1 MRISTTVGLQ
11 LHGPQTLD
19 DVVDEVRHAATL
31 GLHGAW
37 WSQTFGWDA
46 LTAIAVTGRAV
57 GDLAVL
63 GTAVVPTY
71 PRHVLA
77 LAGQALTTQAAV
89 GGRLVL
95 GVGPSHAPVVE
106 GALGLAYDRPARHT
120 REYLS
125 ALVPLLAGSPV
136 DVRGELVRATGAT
149 PVPGAAPPPVL
160 LAALGP
166 VMLRIAGE
174 LADGTIVTWVTERS
188 LDAHVVPRVTA
199 AAEAAG
205 RPRPQV
211 VVSLPVA
218 LTDDPDAARAW
229 VADRFGAANDLPSY
243 RAVLDREG
251 VAGVEDVVV
260 AGPEGAVRRAVDRLA
275 GAGATEL
282 VAVPV
287 GPPDQ
292 VERTL
297 ALLGDIAR
305 TGRGTPVRP
314 APARPPA

>member
-19 DVVDEVRHAATL
+19 DVIDEVQHAAHL

-46 LTAIAVTGRAV
+46 LTAIAVAGRAV
-57 GDLAVL
+57 PDLPVL

-136 DVRGELVRATGAT
+136 DVRGDSVRATGAT
-149 PVPGAAPPPVL
+149 PVPGATPPPVL
-160 LAALGP
+160 LSALGP

-188 LDAHVVPRVTA
+188 LDDHVVPRITA

-205 RPRPQV
+205 RPSPQV
-211 VVSLPVA
+211 LVSLPVA

-229 VADRFGAANDLPSY
+229 VGARFGAANDLPSY

-251 VAGVEDVVV
+251 VDGVDEMVV
-260 AGPEGAVRRAVDRLA
+260 AGSEREVRQAVDRLA
-275 GAGATEL
+275 DAGATEL
-282 VAVPV
+282 IAVPV

-292 VERTL
+292 IERTL
-297 ALLGDIAR
+297 ALLGDLAGA
-305 TGRGTPVRP
+305 GRPVPVSSAP
-314 APARPPA
+314 APPPA

>member
-1 MRISTTVGLQ
+1 RPPARRPGRRRRPRSGRRGRGSAGTACRCPRRPAAPPPRAARRRRPRRRPCGPPRPAAPGCGGRRPAGAGGGRRGGAWRSWAAPPIDARRDRSLKRRVPPYHNRRPPPHRTREPPMRISTTVGLQ

-19 DVVDEVRHAATL
+19 DVVDEVRHAAAL

-136 DVRGELVRATGAT
+136 AVRGELVRATGTT
-149 PVPGAAPPPVL
+149 PVPGAAPP
-160 LAALGP
+160 
-166 VMLRIAGE
+166 
-174 LADGTIVTWVTERS
+174 RS
-188 LDAHVVPRVTA
+188 EEHTS
-199 AAEAAG
+199 E
-205 RPRPQV
+205 
-211 VVSLPVA
+211 
-218 LTDDPDAARAW
+218 
-229 VADRFGAANDLPSY
+229 
-243 RAVLDREG
+243 
-251 VAGVEDVVV
+251 
-260 AGPEGAVRRAVDRLA
+260 
-275 GAGATEL
+275 
-282 VAVPV
+282 
-287 GPPDQ
+287 
-292 VERTL
+292 
-297 ALLGDIAR
+297 
-305 TGRGTPVRP
+305 
-314 APARPPA
+314 

>member
-19 DVVDEVRHAATL
+19 DVVDEVRHAAAL

-136 DVRGELVRATGAT
+136 DVRGELVRATGTT

-275 GAGATEL
+275 DAGATEL

-297 ALLGDIAR
+297 ALLGDIAGA
-305 TGRGTPVRP
+305 GRPAPVSP